1 MEFNDLTDDERTDLQ
16 DQIRGLAWAFAR
28 RAAGFGGASPYD
40 RALLRLADSQR
51 VAETADLTPDDRRNM
66 YLARLRVLGIM
77 QSELDR
83 AADLEAYCAGAEGAN
98 FRELSD
104 AWGISRQGAR
114 KRCSSLRAGPD
125 AGDRVRLTYGDGSG
139 CEGTWET
146 RRMVRRC
153 AWMTA
158 PCTPTSP
165 VRSAARSSSEAL
177 GTLSGRS
184 CTRSSL
190 RPLRGGHGLEDLEI
204 YSRLA
209 LVGAQQRHDDVIGDF
224 PV

>member
-1 MEFNDLTDDERTDLQ
+1 MEFNDLTGEERADLQ

-40 RALLRLADSQR
+40 RALLRRADSQR

-98 FRELSD
+98 FRELGD

-114 KRCSSLRAGPD
+114 KRWSSLRAGPD

-139 CEGTWET
+139 CEGTWED
-146 RRMVRRC
+146 
-153 AWMTA
+153 
-158 PCTPTSP
+158 TPDGP
-165 VRSAARSSSEAL
+165 AL
-177 GTLSGRS
+177 RLDDGTLHAHVTGQVCREVIE
-184 CTRSSL
+184 
-190 RPLRGGHGLEDLEI
+190 RG
-204 YSRLA
+204 A
-209 LVGAQQRHDDVIGDF
+209 GDA
-224 PV
+224 